1 MGPVRISVKGGKKLM
16 IKVLI
21 VDDEPKL
28 REGLKTLIPWEE
40 EGYTVVAT
48 AANGFE
54 ALEKFHTFAPK
65 LIVADIR
72 MPGMDGLELITELR
86 KQNANC
92 HVLILSGYA
101 DFEYAKRA
109 ISCRIDGY
117 LLKPVDEEE
126 LISYLQ
132 ELRVTIDQEEMLSK
146 LQDVVEENNQEVLL
160 RGLLQSGS
168 VDIDASE
175 AAAKLGLQ
183 GSCEVVLLQLMRLHK
198 GEDGREE
205 RVRSLL
211 EQQYTRERAVFFN
224 LPPFMGLLLK
234 APLQDEAAR
243 DALWQ
248 ELSRTIAAEGL
259 DFYAASGGVAARP
272 EQTAA
277 SYTAARELLKQA
289 FFGRREILVNGAVEQ
304 WAEAVEEES
313 GELGDSERDEEMEL
327 LLAIETGSTEV
338 ISTLVRQIICKLVE
352 TRHDETYIKDNLIRI
367 VSSTIARLE
376 AVNPDIRTL
385 ISGNASPASEVYSSY
400 YLSDIQN
407 MVADYLEHISKQMNC
422 GGRGDEIKR
431 ITDLIQRRYNENLK
445 LGMLAQIFNYN
456 SAYLGKMFKNQIG
469 EHFNTYLD
477 KVRIEKAK
485 QFLTQGMK
493 VYEVAERVGYMNA
506 DYFNAKFRKYVG
518 VSPTAFRKEQ

>member
-1 MGPVRISVKGGKKLM
+1 M

-28 REGLKTLIPWEE
+28 REGLRSLIPWED

-54 ALEKFHTFAPK
+54 ALEKYNTFAPK
-65 LIVADIR
+65 LVVADIR

-86 KQNANC
+86 RQNAKC

-109 ISCRIDGY
+109 ISNRIDGY

-126 LISYLQ
+126 LISYLR
-132 ELRVTIDQEEMLSK
+132 EMRVTIGQEEMLSV
-146 LQDVVEENNQEVLL
+146 LQNEVEENSHEVWL
-160 RGLLQSGS
+160 RGLLQPGPG
-168 VDIDASE
+168 DISPLDAAS
-175 AAAKLGLQ
+175 KLKLQ
-183 GSCEVVLLQLMRLHK
+183 GSSEVVLLKLLKPAK
-198 GEDGREE
+198 GEDGKEE
-205 RVRSLL
+205 RVRSEL
-211 EQQYTRERAVFFN
+211 ERHWQPEEAEFFT
-224 LPPFMGLLLK
+224 LPPYAGLLLK
-234 APLQDEAAR
+234 APLKDTAAR
-243 DALWQ
+243 TALWQ
-248 ELSRTIAAEGL
+248 ELSRVISREGL
-259 DFYAASGGVAARP
+259 DFYAASGGAAAEP
-272 EQTAA
+272 ERITDSFAA
-277 SYTAARELLKQA
+277 AKGLLEQA
-289 FFGRREILVNGAVEQ
+289 FFGRREILSGGFMEH
-304 WAEAVEEES
+304 WAEAAQEPADEQ
-313 GELGDSERDEEMEL
+313 GEPGDSERDEEMEL
-327 LLAIETGSTEV
+327 LLAVETGSTT
-338 ISTLVRQIICKLVE
+338 ILSPLVKQIISKLVE
-352 TRHDETYIKDNLIRI
+352 ARHDESYIKDNLIRML
-367 VSSTIARLE
+367 SSTIARLE
-376 AVNPDIRTL
+376 AANPEVRTL
-385 ISGNASPASEVYSSY
+385 ISGNISPASEVYNSF
-400 YLSDIQN
+400 YLIDIHQ
-407 MVADYLEHISKQMNC
+407 MVADYLKHLAGQLNS

-485 QFLTQGMK
+485 QFLAQGMK

-518 VSPTAFRKEQ
+518 VSPSAFRKEQ

>member
-1 MGPVRISVKGGKKLM
+1 M

-28 REGLKTLIPWEE
+28 REGLRTLIPWEE

-54 ALEKFHTFAPK
+54 ALEKFHTFAPR

-72 MPGMDGLELITELR
+72 MPGMDGLELIAELR

-109 ISCRIDGY
+109 ISCHIDGY

-126 LISYLQ
+126 LISYLK
-132 ELRVTIDQEEMLSK
+132 ELRVTIEREEQFSR
-146 LQDVVEENNQEVLL
+146 LQTEAEVSNHEAWL
-160 RGLLQSGS
+160 RGLLQPDSE
-168 VDIDASE
+168 DIAVPE
-175 AAAKLGLQ
+175 AAARLGLQ
-183 GSCEVVLLQLMRLHK
+183 GESEVILLQLMRPHK

-211 EQQYTRERAVFFN
+211 ERYLPPERAIFFS
-224 LPPFMGLLLK
+224 LPPFLGLLLK
-234 APLQDEAAR
+234 EPLKDEAAR
-243 DALWQ
+243 AALWQ
-248 ELSRTIAAEGL
+248 ELNRIIAREGL
-259 DFYAASGGVAARP
+259 DFYAASGGAVAEP
-272 EQTAA
+272 ELAAA
-277 SYTAARELLKQA
+277 SYTAARELLEQA
-289 FFGRREILVNGAVEQ
+289 FFGRREILVSGAVEQ
-304 WAEAVEEES
+304 WAEAVQEP
-313 GELGDSERDEEMEL
+313 GELADSERDEEMEL
-327 LLAIETGSTEV
+327 LLAVETGSTEV
-338 ISTLVRQIICKLVE
+338 LSPLVRQIICKLVE

-376 AVNPDIRTL
+376 AVNPDVRTL
-385 ISGNASPASEVYSSY
+385 ISGNASPASEVYNSY
-400 YLSDIQN
+400 YLSDILS
-407 MVADYLEHISKQMNC
+407 MVADYLEHIAKQLNT

-518 VSPTAFRKEQ
+518 VSPSAFRKEQ

>member
-1 MGPVRISVKGGKKLM
+1 M

-28 REGLKTLIPWEE
+28 REGLRTLIPWEE

-54 ALEKFHTFAPK
+54 ALEQFHAFAPK

-72 MPGMDGLELITELR
+72 MPGMDGLELIAELR

-109 ISCRIDGY
+109 ISCHIDGY

-132 ELRVTIDQEEMLSK
+132 EMRVMIEQEERLSK
-146 LQDVVEENNQEVLL
+146 LQNVVEESEHEAWL
-160 RGLLQSGS
+160 RGLLQPDGRDLD
-168 VDIDASE
+168 VPE
-175 AAAKLGLQ
+175 AAAKLGLE
-183 GSCEVVLLQLMRLHK
+183 GSCEVVLLKLMRPYK

-211 EQQYTRERAVFFN
+211 EQHCPPERAIFFS
-224 LPPFMGLLLK
+224 LPPFIGLLLK
-234 APLQDEAAR
+234 TPLKDEAAR
-243 DALWQ
+243 AALWQ
-248 ELSRTIAAEGL
+248 ELSGIIAEEGL
-259 DFYAASGGVAARP
+259 DFHAASGGVAAEP
-272 EQTAA
+272 EQAAA
-277 SYTAARELLKQA
+277 SYTAAREMLEQA
-289 FFGRREILVNGAVEQ
+289 FFGRREILVSGAVEQ
-304 WAEAVEEES
+304 WAEAAEEP
-313 GELGDSERDEEMEL
+313 GELSDSERDEEMEL
-327 LLAIETGSTEV
+327 LLAVETGSTEV
-338 ISTLVRQIICKLVE
+338 LSPLVRKIICKLVG
-352 TRHDETYIKDNLIRI
+352 TRRDETYIKDNLIQI
-367 VSSTIARLE
+367 ISSTIARLE
-376 AVNPDIRTL
+376 AVNPDVRAL
-385 ISGNASPASEVYSSY
+385 ISGNASPASEVYNSY
-400 YLSDIQN
+400 YLSDIQS
-407 MVADYLEHISKQMNC
+407 MVADYLEHLAKQLNS

-456 SAYLGKMFKNQIG
+456 SAYLGKMFKNQMG